1 MITVD
6 RKYLLVL
13 SLAYIYLP
21 IVIFFVTWTRPP
33 IALVCLEVLLTCVF
47 RCWKSAGSGELVTRN
62 MQNIQINFWLL
73 LLVGAFFI
81 WIGYYAGY
89 GRFVDQASD
98 WEKHNAVLAD
108 LVNKAWPVYYSN
120 GDEHSMLTYYI
131 GQYIVPG
138 LVGKIFHSF
147 RCAEI
152 ALYVWN
158 EIGVF
163 LVFLYIISFIK
174 ARKTVEQVVVAI
186 AIPFFSIPLWLS
198 ELILSYCTKFGFSQ
212 AGVGQFFIY
221 SHAIKLQYSNNFV
234 LLRWVFPQ
242 AITIWLILMIMLQ
255 YREYVKYYVLV
266 MLPAI
271 LFGTFSF
278 LGMLPLAL
286 GSVSERLIGKDRKT
300 AFQIFSFENISVTLT
315 AGLVL
320 FFYFLGNATGEKP
333 ADIGFHLIPYT
344 TGTISIYLVFVL
356 TNVVLYSIIL
366 YQNHRKDG
374 IYYSCF
380 ALLVILPLFSM
391 GRHNDLVMRTSIPA
405 LFVLMIYLLLL
416 IKEHCNKGL
425 DALLTSRKVALCLIL
440 ILIGAYYPF
449 SEFSSCVR
457 SEDYS
462 KLGHGNGW
470 ASLEAFA
477 NRKAN
482 VPNDFKYNYYSY
494 DLEDNIFYKYIAP
507 ARD

>member
-1 MITVD
+1 M
-6 RKYLLVL
+6 
-13 SLAYIYLP
+13 
-21 IVIFFVTWTRPP
+21 
-33 IALVCLEVLLTCVF
+33 
-47 RCWKSAGSGELVTRN
+47 
-62 MQNIQINFWLL
+62 L
-73 LLVGAFFI
+73 LLVGVFFI

-89 GRFVDQASD
+89 GRFVDQAGD
-98 WEKHNAVLAD
+98 WNKHNAVLAD
-108 LVNKAWPVYYSN
+108 LVNKPWPVYYSN

-152 ALYVWN
+152 VLYVWN
-158 EIGVF
+158 EIGLF

-174 ARKTVEQVVVAI
+174 ARKTVEHAVVAI

-198 ELILSYCTKFGFSQ
+198 ELVLRYCTKFGFSQ
-212 AGVGQFFIY
+212 IGVGQFFIY
-221 SHAIKLQYSNNFV
+221 SDAIKIQYSNNFV

-242 AITIWLILMIMLQ
+242 TITIWLILIIMLE

-266 MLPAI
+266 TLPAI
-271 LFGTFSF
+271 LYGTFSF

-286 GSVSERLIGKDRKT
+286 GSVFEQLIKNRKT
-300 AFQIFSFENISVTLT
+300 VFQIFSFENISVTMT
-315 AGLVL
+315 AGLVF
-320 FFYFLGNATGEKP
+320 FFYFWGNATGEKP
-333 ADIGFHLIPYT
+333 ADIGFHLISYT
-344 TGTISIYLVFVL
+344 TSTFCIYLVFVL

-380 ALLVILPLFSM
+380 ALLIILPLFSM
-391 GRHNDLVMRTSIPA
+391 GRYNDLVMRTSIPA

-416 IKEHCNKGL
+416 IKRQCNEGV
-425 DALLTSRKVALCLIL
+425 DALLTSKKGALCLIL

-462 KLGHGNGW
+462 KLGHGNEW
-470 ASLEAFA
+470 VTLEVFA
-477 NRKAN
+477 NRSAN
-482 VPNDFKYNYYSY
+482 VPDDLKYNYYSY
-494 DLEDNIFYKYIAP
+494 DLKDNIFYKFIAP
-507 ARD
+507 THY